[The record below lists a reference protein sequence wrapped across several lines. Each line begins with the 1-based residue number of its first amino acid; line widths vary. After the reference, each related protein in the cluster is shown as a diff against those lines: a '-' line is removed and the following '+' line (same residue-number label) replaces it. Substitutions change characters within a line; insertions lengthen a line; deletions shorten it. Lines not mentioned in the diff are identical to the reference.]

1 MNSGTYRL
9 FHDLMKKGYVDRND
23 NNTAWTYVEDTDIRD
38 ELDVM
43 GHELGFEIIQAQDR
57 LYLVPTQD
65 NDLFLKN
72 NTDYRSDIKSS
83 EIRSRDLYL
92 MNYLAVY
99 ILYMFFSGVGA
110 DALTRDFI
118 AKEELINEFTKHCE
132 SVTNKLPDMDGTT
145 DDYSESFTALAEVW
159 LGKKE
164 GDALS
169 KRVDDRY
176 GIVNKIMLKFR
187 ADELFVEEDD
197 RLKPTKKIIDLMPYV
212 LRKDR
217 ISMIN
222 KWIEGKENAA
232 DQ

>member
-1 MNSGTYRL
+1 MISGTYRL

-23 NNTAWTYVEDTDIRD
+23 SSSVWTYVEDAQIRD
-38 ELDVM
+38 ELEAM
-43 GHELGFEIIQAQDR
+43 GVELGFELIQAQDR

-72 NTDYRSDIKSS
+72 NTDYRSDIKGSDV
-83 EIRSRDLYL
+83 RLRDLYL

-99 ILYMFFSGVGA
+99 ILYLFFNGEGIDV
-110 DALTRDFI
+110 LTRDFI
-118 AKEELINEFTKHCE
+118 TKEELIEEFTGHCE
-132 SVTNKLPDMDGTT
+132 SVTGKLPDSDDAS
-145 DDYSESFTALAEVW
+145 DDYSESFIALAEVW

-164 GDALS
+164 GDELS
-169 KRVDDRY
+169 KKLDDRY
-176 GIVNKIMLKFR
+176 GILNRILSKFR
-187 ADELFVEEDD
+187 ADELFVEEDN
-197 RLKPTKKIIDLMPYV
+197 RLKPAKKTMDLMPYV

-222 KWIEGKENAA
+222 KWIEGVEDAA